1 MFFLQLL
8 PFSSSPSAENS
19 CTRGVWAAF
28 EPQAELVIL
37 DTEGML
43 GGSGLQTTTPT
54 AVDDQVNENL
64 RMRQLLKVLAVSDVV
79 IYKTRAERLHS
90 DLFYFLGDASKAYN
104 EHFSAELQ
112 KVRGSASSCM
122 MGPAFVIFHETQ
134 FTDVL
139 SVDDSGRT
147 PEVAIR

>member
-1 MFFLQLL
+1 
-8 PFSSSPSAENS
+8 
-19 CTRGVWAAF
+19 
-28 EPQAELVIL
+28 
-37 DTEGML
+37 ML

-112 KVRGSASSCM
+112 RVRGSASSCM
-122 MGPAFVIFHETQ
+122 MGPAIVIFHETQ